1 MSVKERA
8 GSMSFEGPY
17 IQTAATVALLVALTL
32 ASTAP
37 APAQNRSRLS
47 HAQESLMKE
56 VRHELVML
64 PYYGVFDNLAFRVNG
79 SQVELYGQVTRPTL
93 KSAAVQVVRQIE
105 GVEKVVNNIEVLP
118 VSPNDDRIRL
128 GEYRAIYGHPALSR
142 YSLQAV
148 PPIHIIVKNGQV
160 TLEGVV
166 ANETDKNIANV
177 QANSVPGVFSVTNNL
192 RVESSGAADKPAA
205 GL

>member
-1 MSVKERA
+1 M
-8 GSMSFEGPY
+8 
-17 IQTAATVALLVALTL
+17 LALTVG
-32 ASTAP
+32 STAP
-37 APAQNRSRLS
+37 AQAQNRSRLAG
-47 HAQESLMKE
+47 AQSSLEKE

-93 KSAAVQVVRQIE
+93 KSDAERVVRQIE
-105 GVEKVVNNIEVLP
+105 GVEKVANNIESCP
-118 VSPNDDRIRL
+118 FRL
-128 GEYRAIYGHPALSR
+128 TTTASAWTHIVQSMDTRHLNR

-148 PPIHIIVKNGQV
+148 PPIHIIVKNGQLA
-160 TLEGVV
+160 LEGVV
-166 ANETDKNIANV
+166 ANEMDKNIANV

-192 RVESSGAADKPAA
+192 RVETSGAAEKPAA